1 MSFEIQKEIITLK
14 KKYNKLYN
22 ESKHAF
28 ANHSSFCVKKQHYPQ
43 NLEKWVNT
51 EKGIKTYYK
60 TKLKTIKKIIKNLE
74 KNYNDTKFL
83 DKDRLSA
90 ERELL
95 SKQKLEKERQEFVP
109 RRSSRIANIK
119 VSDF

>member
-14 KKYNKLYN
+14 KKYNKIYD
-22 ESKHAF
+22 ESKHAL
-28 ANHSSFCVKKQHYPQ
+28 ANHSSFYIKKQHNLQ
-43 NLEKWVNT
+43 NLEKWINT
-51 EKGIKTYYK
+51 EKGIKTYYN
-60 TKLKTIKKIIKNLE
+60 TKLNIIKKIIKNLE
-74 KNYNDTKFL
+74 KKYKDTKFL

-95 SKQKLEKERQEFVP
+95 SKKKLEKEKQEFMP
-109 RRSSRIANIK
+109 RRSNRIANMK

>member
-14 KKYNKLYN
+14 KKYNTLYD

-28 ANHSSFCVKKQHYPQ
+28 ANHSYFCVKKQHYPQ
-43 NLEKWVNT
+43 NLEKWINT
-51 EKGIKTYYK
+51 EKGIKTYYN
-60 TKLKTIKKIIKNLE
+60 TKLKIIKKIIKNLE
-74 KNYNDTKFL
+74 KNYKDTKFV

-95 SKQKLEKERQEFVP
+95 SKKKLEKEKQEFMP
-109 RRSSRIANIK
+109 RRSNRIANMK

>member
-14 KKYNKLYN
+14 KKYNKVYD

-43 NLEKWVNT
+43 NLEKWINT
-51 EKGIKTYYK
+51 EKGIKTYYN
-60 TKLKTIKKIIKNLE
+60 TKLKIMKKIIKNLE
-74 KNYNDTKFL
+74 NYKDTKFL

-95 SKQKLEKERQEFVP
+95 SKKKLENEKQEFMP
-109 RRSSRIANIK
+109 RRSNRIANKK